1 MLLASGV
8 AFGSASVLN
17 KTPVTDATASSDA
30 TESDSATLANAATS
44 ARSHRRM
51 NLCQDF
57 NKVCPCHQCVLGGSL
72 ISAAHDANARRW
84 ASARARSSA
93 LTSVARRRASTT
105 SSPSSARGGGRKR
118 KRCAPAPA
126 GPYLSWTFPPPPPLD
141 APSSRGMV
149 RRRRGVVFS
158 NLCSSGSLDAA
169 AWPFSLRTFAS
180 FLDVSSD
187 VSGRKK
193 PPGARCDR
201 AMRPR
206 SSLATPS
213 TTFAAALTVAD
224 VDDAGSVRYAIA
236 SSPAGTGAGVHA
248 SVSSSFS
255 SFAGGST
262 RTFGSNLPSASYAAA
277 RVPSS
282 PGLLNPNP
290 KPTLA
295 HSHAAPATA
304 AAASGRASA
313 SSQPAPSNRAHSVLT
328 ITSAGAPSPSRAT
341 TTRNAA

>member
-1 MLLASGV
+1 MSAAWHRLTAAAYARNARLSAPTMDPEVSPSWIASVTDSVVPLTSWFEPFSAVFELTPFAKSRSAGDDIASAALLLASGV
-8 AFGSASVLN
+8 ALGSASVLN
-17 KTPVTDATASSDA
+17 KTAVTDATASSDA

-93 LTSVARRRASTT
+93 LTSVARRRASIT

-224 VDDAGSVRYAIA
+224 VDDAGSVR
-236 SSPAGTGAGVHA
+236 
-248 SVSSSFS
+248 
-255 SFAGGST
+255 
-262 RTFGSNLPSASYAAA
+262 
-277 RVPSS
+277 
-282 PGLLNPNP
+282 
-290 KPTLA
+290 
-295 HSHAAPATA
+295 
-304 AAASGRASA
+304 
-313 SSQPAPSNRAHSVLT
+313 
-328 ITSAGAPSPSRAT
+328 
-341 TTRNAA
+341 